1 MNNKHDNL
9 KSCAK
14 MPALELD
21 KITSNLKLL
30 DGWSYDKKNKTIKK
44 SFTFK
49 GFYGAIGFVNA
60 VAYIAQKHNHHPDI
74 KISYNTVN
82 ICHQTHS
89 SNAVT
94 ELDFILAK
102 EIDSL

>member
-1 MNNKHDNL
+1 MNNKGNNREY
-9 KSCAK
+9 CAK
-14 MPALELD
+14 IPALELD
-21 KITSNLKLL
+21 EINSNLKLL
-30 DGWSYDKKNKTIKK
+30 DGWSYDEKDKTIKK
-44 SFTFK
+44 SFSFK

-74 KISYNTVN
+74 KISYNTVD
-82 ICHQTHS
+82 IYYQTHS

-102 EIDSL
+102 KIDAL